1 MLLLLCGLLLFPG
14 RAGAQQV
21 TVRGKV
27 TDASNGEGIPGANV
41 VVRGT
46 TTGTITNVD
55 GDFTLS
61 VPSPNATL
69 VVTFIGYRLAWKRGQ
84 PWFDQGFHL
93 PTATAIDR
101 KLVVGAA
108 MFGVGW
114 GLAGYCPGPALAT
127 VALGNTEVW
136 WFVPAMLAGGWLQR
150 WQAQRSA

>member
-1 MLLLLCGLLLFPG
+1 MTALMGLIVGLLFGLGLAVSGMTDPL
-14 RAGAQQV
+14 
-21 TVRGKV
+21 KV
-27 TDASNGEGIPGANV
+27 QNFLDV
-41 VVRGT
+41 
-46 TTGTITNVD
+46 TGTWD
-55 GDFTLS
+55 
-61 VPSPNATL
+61 PSLAL
-69 VVTFIGYRLAWKRGQ
+69 VMGGAVVVTFIGYRLAWKRGQ
-84 PWFDQGFHL
+84 PWLDQGFHL

-136 WFVPAMLAGGWLQR
+136 WFVPAMLAGGWVQR